1 MRAGFALSDITPHAG
16 EHPEMMGFGPFLG
29 RSALEVLQPI
39 HVRASYLEDRGGGAA
54 VLLSLDLCGLKED
67 LADAIRKAAA
77 KAAGVSSA
85 QVIAACTH
93 THSAP
98 SVMPI
103 IGWGE
108 VDGKTAGRLPGL
120 AAQAAAEAKA
130 NAREVVVEAGA
141 TELDGFSRNRVYG
154 DDGPRDIGLRTL
166 SFRDRKDR
174 RLVGL
179 WAHYTCHPVLLCEQ
193 CRVISP
199 DFCGVAMQAL
209 EAANEGAVC
218 SFLQGY
224 CGDINPVLAHMRQER
239 SIVHLAHFGR
249 RFRLAVEEAMEAAQ
263 PVTAGRVTAQSEKLA
278 LPVSIQSDETIAAFE
293 ASAQIRGDGS
303 RKLARL
309 SGPALRAEALKLRR
323 MRPPQRKAPI
333 AALAVGGHTLVFH
346 PFEMFTQIGLDI
358 RKALGARK
366 AWVVGYANGYEGY
379 APTIDRFSPPS
390 GDYAAHGVPLMMGRH
405 PYSPMLGE
413 KLVAGLADIGRRA
426 RQSS

>member
-16 EHPEMMGFGPFLG
+16 EHPEMMGFGPFIG
-29 RSALEVLQPI
+29 RSALEVLQSL
-39 HVRASYLEDRGGGAA
+39 HVRASYLEDREGRAA
-54 VLLSLDLCGLKED
+54 VLLSFDLCGLGED
-67 LADAIRKAAA
+67 LADAIRREVA
-77 KAAGVSSA
+77 KAVGVSA
-85 QVIAACTH
+85 GQVIAACTH

-108 VDGKTAGRLPGL
+108 FDGKTARRLPGL
-120 AAQAAAEAKA
+120 AAQAAAEARAK
-130 NAREVVVEAGA
+130 ARETVVEVGS

-154 DDGPRDIGLRTL
+154 GDGPRDIGLRTL
-166 SFRDRKDR
+166 SFRDRRDR

-249 RFRLAVEEAMEAAQ
+249 RFRVAVEEAMGAAR
-263 PVTAGRVTAQSEKLA
+263 PVTGGRVSAVSEKLA
-278 LPVSIQSDETIAAFE
+278 LPVSIQSEEVIAAFG
-293 ASAQIRGDGS
+293 ASAQMRGDGW
-303 RKLARL
+303 RKLAKL
-309 SGPALRAEALKLRR
+309 SVPALRAEASKLRHVR
-323 MRPPQRKAPI
+323 QPQRKAPA
-333 AALAVGGHTLVFH
+333 AALSVGGHTLVFH

-358 RKALGARK
+358 RKALGAK
-366 AWVVGYANGYEGY
+366 NTWVVGYTNGYEGY

-390 GDYAAHGVPLMMGRH
+390 GDYAAHGVPLMMGRN
-405 PYSPMLGE
+405 PYSPTLGDE
-413 KLVAGLADIGRRA
+413 LVAGLADLGRRT